1 MIKKYISVIILL
13 FVIPF
18 YSQEKFANKTIDS
31 LIIVLRNTNIDTSKA
46 ALLNK
51 ISLKFSDLD
60 PNKGIEFAN
69 QALKLSKK
77 INWNDGIANA
87 YFNIAKN
94 NYDLGN
100 MNVASDQLAEAIKN
114 GKNTKILA
122 QIYLLNTSV
131 CTSTTNYVK
140 AFEYCSKALKLYLKS
155 NNKLGQANVH
165 NAIAKIYYCTN
176 ETKKAIHEFNKSIVL
191 NTELNNKENICK
203 NLEGIGLTYYD
214 ISQYDKA
221 MYYYLKAMTIAKQTN
236 NQKSLTFIYYSI
248 GKNFLDQ
255 NLTKQALTYIIKA
268 RTIAEAINYTRLL
281 NAVIFLEAST
291 YIKLY
296 TSNSQN
302 KNYNLLN
309 KAEALLLNMIA
320 ISKKNNILTNQST
333 ALRELS
339 NLYTLKKKHKKAK
352 EIYIL
357 YADLKDSIYNE
368 DSKES
373 IQNLEDRLTIDQKNN
388 EIKINKIILVAKEK
402 QKYFFIAGLL
412 LFGAIGCLL
421 YYQSK
426 NRKKTNEKL
435 QVLNNDLD
443 QANKVK
449 ARFFSI
455 LNHDLRSPVNN
466 LIHYLYLQ
474 KESPELLDEFSKEQI
489 ESETLTSAENLL
501 GSMEDILLWSKGQM
515 ENFKPKFENNL
526 ISKIFSDT
534 QKHFSSES
542 KICIL
547 FENPENLKILTDEN
561 YLKTIIRNL
570 TGNAIK
576 ALAKTPNPIITW
588 KGWQEN
594 GQNYLSVKD
603 NGTGADQE
611 QFKALYDEK
620 VVVGIQSGLGLHLIR
635 DLAKAIN
642 CEISVDSKEN
652 IGTIFTLKL

>member
-1 MIKKYISVIILL
+1 M
-13 FVIPF
+13 
-18 YSQEKFANKTIDS
+18 
-31 LIIVLRNTNIDTSKA
+31 
-46 ALLNK
+46 
-51 ISLKFSDLD
+51 
-60 PNKGIEFAN
+60 
-69 QALKLSKK
+69 LST
-77 INWNDGIANA
+77 
-87 YFNIAKN
+87 
-94 NYDLGN
+94 
-100 MNVASDQLAEAIKN
+100 Q
-114 GKNTKILA
+114 
-122 QIYLLNTSV
+122 
-131 CTSTTNYVK
+131 
-140 AFEYCSKALKLYLKS
+140 
-155 NNKLGQANVH
+155 NKL
-165 NAIAKIYYCTN
+165 
-176 ETKKAIHEFNKSIVL
+176 
-191 NTELNNKENICK
+191 K
-203 NLEGIGLTYYD
+203 NLKIET
-214 ISQYDKA
+214 
-221 MYYYLKAMTIAKQTN
+221 
-236 NQKSLTFIYYSI
+236 
-248 GKNFLDQ
+248 
-255 NLTKQALTYIIKA
+255 
-268 RTIAEAINYTRLL
+268 
-281 NAVIFLEAST
+281 
-291 YIKLY
+291 
-296 TSNSQN
+296 TS
-302 KNYNLLN
+302 
-309 KAEALLLNMIA
+309 
-320 ISKKNNILTNQST
+320 
-333 ALRELS
+333 
-339 NLYTLKKKHKKAK
+339 
-352 EIYIL
+352 
-357 YADLKDSIYNE
+357 
-368 DSKES
+368 
-373 IQNLEDRLTIDQKNN
+373 
-388 EIKINKIILVAKEK
+388 K
-402 QKYFFIAGLL
+402 QKYYLIAGLILLTIIGSL
-412 LFGAIGCLL
+412 LF
-421 YYQSK
+421 YQSK

-501 GSMEDILLWSKGQM
+501 DSMEDILLWSKGQM

-542 KICIL
+542 KISIL
-547 FENPENLKILTDEN
+547 FENPENLKILTDQN

-652 IGTIFTLKL
+652 VGTTFTLKL